1 MKDQKEF
8 LEGRKGGNHS
18 GIMRDGTHR
27 CGLYESSSSRTHYPY
42 DGKSNY
48 RLVYHQGRVFFDRI
62 TTRFVWG
69 GFKSSRTSSS
79 HCSMN
84 GIYFCRSFLD
94 DED

>member
-1 MKDQKEF
+1 MK
-8 LEGRKGGNHS
+8 GHKGGNHS
-18 GIMRDGTHR
+18 GIMINNTQR

-48 RLVYHQGRVFFDRI
+48 RLVYHQGQGVFDRI
-62 TTRFVWG
+62 TTRFVRG
-69 GFKSSRTSSS
+69 GFKLSRASSG

-84 GIYFCRSFLD
+84 GIYLCRSCLD